1 MRTMSG
7 SPCLHYGCSNRNS
20 FGYCK
25 TTVCINEHYQQ
36 EQWGL
41 QSTTNKSEGVVIK
54 QQTNADRIRAMTDEE
69 LARWLSDMH
78 DSVTCPNYGNTDCNP
93 SCRVCW
99 LDWLQMARGKAN
111 DNR

>member
-7 SPCLHYGCSNRNS
+7 SPCLHYDCSNRNS

-41 QSTTNKSEGVVIK
+41 QSTTNKTESVVIK

-69 LARWLSDMH
+69 LAKWISKH
-78 DSVTCPNYGNTDCNP
+78 DCHTNLYGYDP
-93 SCRVCW
+93 KEAI
-99 LDWLQMARGKAN
+99 LDWLKQEVETNG
-111 DNR
+111 